1 MLLIPESDLVEFK
14 AVIFDIMGLFLKATL
29 FRKAKNITINRLTL
43 FDYQLEI
50 RLHRFLIH
58 IVLRL
63 IFKYQ
68 LESIVG
74 AIFRTGRA
82 IRHLQTLTV

>member
-1 MLLIPESDLVEFK
+1 MLLIPESDLVECK
-14 AVIFDIMGLFLKATL
+14 AMIFDIIGL
-29 FRKAKNITINRLTL
+29 FRKANLFRSAIKITINRLTF
-43 FDYQLEI
+43 FDDQLEI
-50 RLHRFLIH
+50 GLHGFLIH

-68 LESIVG
+68 LECIVG